1 MKPVDQNIR
10 EELSMLTSEKEASEL
25 AHVAEL
31 LMQTPKFTR
40 KPQPHD
46 SSWKLLASRIKES
59 RHSRL
64 YRWRY
69 AFAAVPAVFVLLI
82 GLIGFSAHA
91 LPGDMTYS
99 VKRYAESAQ
108 ATLALSP
115 AKRAEA
121 CSVFMKRRANELA
134 HLNGARLTIDTV
146 TSLNAA
152 IIEEAQEFSE
162 YADQAGNDRID
173 LQQQRVRDAKYV
185 IEALNTTLEHT
196 NDKAQEAV
204 IKKTK
209 AAMQDIVNG

>member
-1 MKPVDQNIR
+1 MSRKDDTIID
-10 EELSMLTSEKEASEL
+10 ELSALTSHKEAREL
-25 AHVAEL
+25 AQVAEL

-64 YRWRY
+64 YSWRY
-69 AFAAVPAVFVLLI
+69 AFVAVPTVFVLLI
-82 GLIGFSAHA
+82 GLVGFSAHA

-115 AKRAEA
+115 AKRADA
-121 CSVFMKRRANELA
+121 CSMFMKRRANELA
-134 HLNGARLTIDTV
+134 HLNETRLTIDTV

-152 IIEEAQEFSE
+152 IIEEAQEFAE
-162 YADQAGNDRID
+162 YADQSGSDREE
-173 LQQQRVRDAKYV
+173 LQQQRIRDAKYV
-185 IEALNTTLEHT
+185 IEALDTTLEHT

-204 IKKTK
+204 IQKTK
-209 AAMQDIVNG
+209 AAMLDIVNG